1 MFFCGHNFC
10 SRLDKIFILLMVE
23 TEIIFYSSC
32 MKNVSKA
39 IFILGCY
46 FNLVSVFPWATVQIL
61 ITFPPD
67 THTSVAYLFPKKIHI
82 YIYIF
87 CCSFCL
93 FIMLKG
99 SEGKPACGWRRGTQH
114 GNENNIMRLRAAI

>member
-1 MFFCGHNFC
+1 
-10 SRLDKIFILLMVE
+10 
-23 TEIIFYSSC
+23 

-67 THTSVAYLFPKKIHI
+67 THRRSPISFPKKYI
-82 YIYIF
+82 YIYIYF
-87 CCSFCL
+87 VALFVCL
-93 FIMLKG
+93 
-99 SEGKPACGWRRGTQH
+99 
-114 GNENNIMRLRAAI
+114 